1 MMIITESFAARL
13 RAGLLAAAVASVAW
27 CEPTGSARAAEFDEI
42 VTQLELH
49 FDERDSIPHGQQ
61 ERRELLAMRQFYE
74 GRGFAPAW
82 VDETGVTEQG
92 RTLAR
97 VLSASRLEGLVPANY
112 GADWIEAG
120 LQAERPE
127 ELADL
132 DFLMSRSLI
141 HYGRDL
147 SAGRVQPN
155 KVDAELFIHP
165 DPVKSLSLLSEAAA
179 TGDLQ
184 GFLLSLAPRSPN
196 YARLKAALT
205 IYRAVAENGGWS
217 SLPPG
222 ETLKPGMRDQRVPLL
237 RRRLIEA
244 GELEAEGTDLEL
256 FDPDVE
262 AAVKS
267 FQVRH
272 GLDVDGAVGKMTL
285 AALNVPVEARIEQ
298 MLLNMERRRWMP
310 DDLGS
315 RYIFVNLADFQL
327 KLVDGPKTVFDT
339 RVVVGLPYHRTPVFS
354 GEMSYLVINPY
365 WHVPPSIARNEILPK
380 VKKDENYLGDKN
392 FRVLS
397 DWSANARILDPAEID
412 WRAVTKQNLRYKFR
426 QDAGDTNALGRIKF
440 MFPNEHDVYLHDTPA
455 RALFQKSVRS
465 FSHGCIRVQDPPGLA
480 EFVLNGVEGWDRQK
494 VLAAIDTEERQIVRL
509 KKRLPVHITYLTAWV
524 NKDGSVHFRDDI
536 YDRDERLRQALE
548 RSNVTGELGL

>member
-1 MMIITESFAARL
+1 MTTSTGPLSARL
-13 RAGLLAAAVASVAW
+13 RAGLLAAAIASIAW
-27 CEPTGSARAAEFDEI
+27 CGPGGQARAAALDEI
-42 VTQLELH
+42 VSSLELH
-49 FDERDSIPHGQQ
+49 FDDQASIPQSEF
-61 ERRELLAMRQFYE
+61 ERLELLALRQFYE
-74 GRGFAPAW
+74 GRGFVPAW

-92 RTLAR
+92 RTLSR
-97 VLSASRLEGLVPANY
+97 LLSAADLEGMVPANY
-112 GADWIEAG
+112 GAEAIEAG
-120 LQAERPE
+120 LQAETPA
-127 ELADL
+127 ELVAL
-132 DFLMSRSLI
+132 DFLMSRSLM

-165 DPVKSLSLLSEAAA
+165 DPVKSLNLLSEAAA
-179 TGDLQ
+179 TSDLQ

-205 IYRAVAENGGWS
+205 IYRAVAEKGGWS
-217 SLPPG
+217 TVPPG
-222 ETLKPGMRDQRVPLL
+222 ETLKPGMRDPRVRLL

-244 GELEAEGTDLEL
+244 GELETGGADPEL

-310 DDLGS
+310 DDLGA

-327 KLVDGPKTVFDT
+327 KLVDGPKTVFDS

-380 VKKDENYLGDKN
+380 VKKDVNYLAEKN
-392 FRVLS
+392 IRVLS
-397 DWSANARILDPAEID
+397 DWSANASILDPAKID
-412 WRAVTKQNLRYKFR
+412 WQSVTKQNLRYKFR
-426 QDAGDTNALGRIKF
+426 QDAGDSNALGRIKF
-440 MFPNEHDVYLHDTPA
+440 MFPNKHDVYLHDTPA

-480 EFVLNGVEGWDRQK
+480 EFVLNGMDGWDRDK
-494 VLAAIDTEERQIVRL
+494 VLAAIETGERQIVRL
-509 KKRLPVHITYLTAWV
+509 KNRLPVHITYLTAWV

-536 YDRDERLRQALE
+536 YGRDKRLREALE

>member
-1 MMIITESFAARL
+1 MTGLELLSARL
-13 RAGLLAAAVASVAW
+13 RAGALAAAVASIAW
-27 CEPTGSARAAEFDEI
+27 CHPIGGADAAGFDEI
-42 VTQLELH
+42 VTRLELH
-49 FDERDSIPHGQQ
+49 FDDRASIPQG
-61 ERRELLAMRQFYE
+61 ERERQELLALRQFYE
-74 GRGFAPAW
+74 GRGFGPAW
-82 VDETGVTEQG
+82 VDETGVTKQG
-92 RTLAR
+92 RTLSR
-97 VLSASRLEGLVPANY
+97 VLSAAGLEGLLPANY
-112 GADWIEAG
+112 AADAIEAG
-120 LQAERPE
+120 LQAEAPA
-127 ELADL
+127 ELAAL

-165 DPVKSLSLLSEAAA
+165 DPVKSLTLLSEAAA
-179 TGDLQ
+179 TSDLQ

-205 IYRAVAENGGWS
+205 IYRAVAEKGGWS

-222 ETLKPGMRDQRVPLL
+222 ETLKPGMRDPQVRLL

-244 GELEAEGTDLEL
+244 GELEAAGTDPEL
-256 FDPDVE
+256 FDPE
-262 AAVKS
+262 LETAVKS

-272 GLDVDGAVGKMTL
+272 GLDVDGAVGKMTR

-310 DDLGS
+310 DELGE

-380 VKKDENYLGDKN
+380 IKKDVNYLADKN

-397 DWSANARILDPAEID
+397 DWSANASILDPAKID
-412 WRAVTKQNLRYKFR
+412 WQSVTKQNLRYKFR
-426 QDAGDTNALGRIKF
+426 QDAGDSNALGRIKF

-455 RALFQKSVRS
+455 RALFQKPVRS
-465 FSHGCIRVQDPPGLA
+465 FSHGCIRVQDPSGLA
-480 EFVLNGVEGWDRQK
+480 EFVLNGADGWDKEK
-494 VLAAIDTEERQIVRL
+494 VLAAIDTEQRQIVRL
-509 KKRLPVHITYLTAWV
+509 KQRLPVHITYLTAWV

-536 YDRDERLRQALE
+536 YGRDERLLQALE